1 MFNLI
6 QKNNIMTKLGMVSEE
21 TNELIEK
28 IIRENNLDNYINI
41 KAYAVNKGRE
51 VIKIKKANPIEGELT
66 KDEQTV
72 FVIVYEEAF
81 ERLTDNYQEILM
93 RDVLNNIQYNPENGK
108 ITIGAPRIT
117 VTTWG
122 LQKYGEDL
130 LNAAESAVLA
140 LEQIDEEQ
148 KERKRAESENK
159 KTKKN

>member
-1 MFNLI
+1 
-6 QKNNIMTKLGMVSEE
+6 
-21 TNELIEK
+21 
-28 IIRENNLDNYINI
+28 
-41 KAYAVNKGRE
+41 
-51 VIKIKKANPIEGELT
+51 
-66 KDEQTV
+66 
-72 FVIVYEEAF
+72 
-81 ERLTDNYQEILM
+81 M

-130 LNAAESAVLA
+130 LNAAESAVLT